1 MREAGPAV
9 IIHGLADGRTA
20 LAPGRPVTLLSA
32 PGAALFAGPPW
43 WIALRA
49 ALAGE
54 HPGFAF
60 DDVLDCGDAPGLA
73 AQALRLGQGR
83 IVFAATSAGLQS
95 RIAALAAASG
105 ATVQARPPPALDLAC
120 PGAAR
125 HLLPWLEG
133 RGAG

>member
-1 MREAGPAV
+1 MREASPAV
-9 IIHGLADGRTA
+9 IIHGLADGRAA
-20 LAPGRPVTLLSA
+20 LAPGLPVTLLSA
-32 PGAALFAGPPW
+32 PEAALFAGPPW

-49 ALAGE
+49 ALGQE
-54 HPGFAF
+54 HPDFAF

-83 IVFAATSAGLQS
+83 IVFASPFPGLCS

-105 ATVQARPPPALDLAC
+105 ATVRASPPPALDLAS

-125 HLLPWLEG
+125 HLVSWLEG
-133 RGAG
+133 GGAG